1 MSHSR
6 CFCDELLL
14 IAEESFAAFS
24 GVSPDLFGDSRAT
37 SKASHQDDSGEWLY
51 GTGFVDLRKPLPF
64 DVRSESLKREVK
76 TDDKQVAVE
85 ARLR

>member
-1 MSHSR
+1 MSHFR

-24 GVSPDLFGDSRAT
+24 GVSPDLVGNSRAT
-37 SKASHQDDSGEWLY
+37 SKASLQDDG
-51 GTGFVDLRKPLPF
+51 GGRALRRGLR
-64 DVRSESLKREVK
+64 RSEKGPAFRSAMGKSKQEV
-76 TDDKQVAVE
+76 TDDKQVAIE